1 MNRDSNIVRTRKP
14 SRILVVHNEY
24 QQKGGE
30 DRVVEDEI
38 ELLRNQGHEVRLF
51 SKHNKSIDS
60 TTALSLFLGTVWSR
74 RVESEIRAEIASFE
88 PDVMHVH
95 NTFPLISPSI
105 YWAAARA
112 NVPVVQTL
120 HNFRL
125 LCVQAMFLRN
135 DQICEDCLGRLP
147 WRGVVR
153 QCYRNS
159 MAQSATTTIMLGVH
173 RAIST
178 YREKV
183 TRFIALSEFA
193 KSKFIASKQLTAD
206 QLVVK
211 PNFVDIAFKPT
222 ADARKGGV
230 VVGRLSREKGLHV
243 LVAAL
248 DKLKQADVEVIGT
261 GPEQNALKNSAK
273 ITLLGWR
280 AKDFITDRMR
290 AARYLLLPSICYENF
305 PRTLVEAFA
314 CGLPVIASRL
324 GALPEIVQEGYN
336 GLLFDPGSAED
347 LANKIE
353 WADNHPQ
360 EMAEMGRNARITY
373 ENKYTAK
380 QNYRQLIQIYDE
392 ALAAA
397 SRTPI
402 PAVAQQQA

>member
-1 MNRDSNIVRTRKP
+1 MNGFSSARGPARV
-14 SRILVVHNEY
+14 LVVHNEY

-38 ELLRNQGHEVRLF
+38 ELLRSQGHEVRLF
-51 SKHNKSIDS
+51 SKNNKSIS
-60 TTALSLFLGTVWSR
+60 SINALSMFFGTIWSR
-74 RVESEIRAEIASFE
+74 KVETEIRDEIESFE

-105 YWAAARA
+105 YWAAARTH
-112 NVPVVQTL
+112 VPVVQTL

-135 DQICEDCLGRLP
+135 DEICEDCLGKLP
-147 WRGVVR
+147 WRGVAR
-153 QCYRNS
+153 QCYRGS
-159 MAQSATTTIMLGVH
+159 AAQSATAIIMLGAH
-173 RAIST
+173 RAIAT
-178 YREKV
+178 YRDKV

-193 KSKFIASKQLTAD
+193 KSKFVASNQISSN

-211 PNFVDIAFKPT
+211 PNFVDIDFEPAFGN
-222 ADARKGGV
+222 RVGGV

-248 DKLKQADVEVIGT
+248 AQLKQAKFEVIGS
-261 GPEQNALKNSAK
+261 GPEQVLLENNAK
-273 ITLLGWR
+273 ISLLGW
-280 AKDFITDRMR
+280 KPKEFLTDKMR

-324 GALPEIVQEGYN
+324 GALPEIIQEGRN

-347 LANKIE
+347 LARKIE
-353 WADNHPQ
+353 WADNHPL
-360 EMAEMGRNARITY
+360 EMAEMGRNARETY

-380 QNYRQLIQIYDE
+380 QNYRQLVQIYHE
-392 ALAAA
+392 AIAA
-397 SRTPI
+397 SNRATHPI
-402 PAVAQQQA
+402 SSPQQI